1 LGIKSGE
8 VTPDGKFSIESIRCL
23 GACGLAPVVMINDK
37 VYGKV
42 QVEKIRDILETY
54 IVETSNEEVT
64 SHE

>member
-1 LGIKSGE
+1 
-8 VTPDGKFSIESIRCL
+8 
-23 GACGLAPVVMINDK
+23 MINDK